1 MGINKQSSYSHH
13 PKFWID
19 KKGYIF
25 EDKAQLFHSSIL
37 KIPGKHNL
45 QNLLLVTAAA
55 REIGLAQ
62 ASIAKSIN
70 SFKPIPHRLEY
81 LGKIGKLVIYNDSK
95 ATNFDSSLTA
105 LKSVPSPIILLAG
118 GKLKKGDCITWI
130 EQLKQS
136 TKAVVLF
143 GVSALDLKKSIVK
156 SSYKGEVIIK
166 KSLEEATKASI
177 NFARTTN
184 SKTILLSPA
193 CASFDQYKSYEERG
207 EHFKKIVK
215 NYGIKQ

>member
-1 MGINKQSSYSHH
+1 M
-13 PKFWID
+13 
-19 KKGYIF
+19 
-25 EDKAQLFHSSIL
+25 
-37 KIPGKHNL
+37 
-45 QNLLLVTAAA
+45 
-55 REIGLAQ
+55 
-62 ASIAKSIN
+62 
-70 SFKPIPHRLEY
+70 
-81 LGKIGKLVIYNDSK
+81 
-95 ATNFDSSLTA
+95 
-105 LKSVPSPIILLAG
+105 PSPIILLAG

-143 GVSALDLKKSIVK
+143 GGSALDLKKSIVK